1 MRKWPLLLLSMPT
14 FFLCACNQTVQMD
27 EQAIQQD
34 ILTVMAEQ
42 QRAWNTGSAEDFML
56 GYAKIDSLRFASG
69 GSIYYGWDAM
79 LERYRTSYP
88 DKDAMGILTFT
99 NLDIT
104 VLSND
109 AALVFGKYSLQRK
122 ADNPWGWFT
131 LLFRK
136 REDGW
141 RIVHDHTSAAQQD

>member
-1 MRKWPLLLLSMPT
+1 MQKWYLLYLAALTVLLL
-14 FFLCACNQTVQMD
+14 ACNQVAEVDDTD
-27 EQAIQQD
+27 IKQD

-88 DKDAMGILTFT
+88 DRDAMGILTFPT
-99 NLDIT
+99 LDIT

-122 ADNPWGWFT
+122 ADDPWGWFT
-131 LLFRK
+131 LLFRE